1 MRRVRFSINIPNFG
15 DFADARAVAT
25 VATAAEH
32 AGWDGLFVWD
42 HVVHDKV
49 LRRGQPFGD
58 PWMLLTA
65 AALATTRLR
74 LGTLLTPVARRRPE
88 QLARQVSTLD
98 AISGGRVIF
107 AAGLG
112 GPIEDEYGSFGE
124 TTDPGVL
131 AERLDEGLELLQRYW
146 SGESVDHD
154 GRHYEV
160 HDVTLLPATVQRPR
174 PPVWIGGFWPRRRPM
189 RRAAR
194 WDGAVPLF
202 VDARH
207 GQIPPLDQ
215 VRDLV
220 DYISRFRADGAG
232 EPDQPDRQYDI
243 VLGGA
248 TPGESA
254 KARDLIAPLADAGAT
269 WWDERQLQGSD
280 DLYRLDSVLRR
291 VEAGPPAL

>member
-1 MRRVRFSINIPNFG
+1 MRVMRFSINIPNFG
-15 DFADARAVAT
+15 DFADARNVAT
-25 VATAAEH
+25 VATVAER
-32 AGWDGLFVWD
+32 AGWDALFIWD

-49 LRRGQPFGD
+49 QRSGQPFGD

-112 GPIEDEYGSFGE
+112 GPVDDEYGSFGE
-124 TTDPGVL
+124 TTDPAVL
-131 AERLDEGLELLQRYW
+131 AERLDEGLDLLQRYW
-146 SGESVDHD
+146 SGEPVNHD
-154 GRHYEV
+154 GRHYQV
-160 HDVTLLPATVQRPR
+160 RDVTLLPATVQRPR

-207 GQIPPLDQ
+207 GQIPPVDQ

-220 DYISRFRADGAG
+220 DYIGRLRADR
-232 EPDQPDRQYDI
+232 PDRPYDI

-248 TPGESA
+248 TPDDSA
-254 KARDLIAPLADAGAT
+254 KARDLIAPLAEAGAT
-269 WWDERQLQGSD
+269 WWDERQIQGSD
-280 DLYRLDSVLRR
+280 DLHRLDAVLRR
-291 VEAGPPAL
+291 IEAGPPTL